1 MSAVRGSSS
10 GLLQQDAGRSGKVR
24 DDSRD
29 SGMHENIIFQS
40 PTNLRYFASHIIQPP
55 TYSSRTLPTKK
66 SSRRHGSSS
75 GEKSPNVYTSSS
87 RGRLSVDCSSNSSSS
102 QASPPRLISRPKSL
116 DFSVVALQ
124 NLPRPTAYSYRD
136 DTIDQP
142 DYFEDSSSALSVQN
156 CSGGGGSSSDVPPTP
171 EFPPG
176 SSGSVC
182 GIKSFSN
189 KPPVVPGRSHSR
201 AVTAARNSNCTRE
214 EEEERI
220 YDIPEGIERYD
231 ELPPGCLS
239 VSELAEARAMIP
251 PRIYMDQAKFKSY
264 LEISGKFSSEESES
278 VSHHNHHH
286 HHHRHKF
293 KVPATLPPARV
304 LKKVSSTES
313 ESAPISNN
321 SSLPP
326 AAATAL
332 QFDSDTLSLPLDLL
346 SPPMESESSGLGIV
360 DESESL
366 PAPPQF
372 GSNKDDTDIEDEST
386 PRGEDFTPD
395 SLDTGGG
402 GGSGTM
408 KKKVSSKTMNSVLPA
423 ETDQQPESTQPNW
436 PTRKEPA
443 RQEST
448 YEARAEAILESQTTI
463 DSFTGDLLPPVLE
476 EEDDHHMPLHDLD
489 EASRLYHH
497 QLINDR
503 RRGSVLLRALDT
515 FDSFNQ
521 DHEFPVTC
529 RRQEST
535 YEERAEAMLEKQ
547 LTVDSFTSQLS
558 IDNDNVFLD
567 HPFESI
573 DSALGRSRETILE
586 SQSTFES
593 FTTECEVFVT
603 KRQESTYEERAE
615 HLLESQNTIDSFTTE
630 VPNDDLDD
638 SQLDTEEYAVE
649 TEKIVS
655 ALEKVSCGG
664 GGEEMIADMY
674 VRQVAAAGSNDE
686 SFSTNGDSE
695 NDSVPFIDDDYD
707 HHGNNRGSSGNGSH
721 FLQNQHPNHLHGSVF
736 LSPSS
741 SSAAVPCRMNTGNGF
756 CFQSADYVDEDDD
769 DDENVELDAPT
780 PINDLNHACLEFCN
794 DGGSDPNFDLM
805 DPPPPPIPP
814 EDFGAYS
821 LMQAPPPPSNF
832 IRDGFH
838 GSLQRTLSRISEKSS
853 NEESVGSP
861 RSDTI
866 PAVEVAEAIA
876 AASFDNNTSMS
887 DHEEEEE
894 EEPNYTTSEDNENA
908 PSISSDLPENMALP
922 LMGGI
927 PSFEDA
933 HHYGFTAEFSPPSSP
948 IAADG
953 EDESPGRLMMT
964 EYTHI
969 EPDTLLEG
977 EEEEDPDETNADE
990 IRTEE
995 EGEDE
1000 HVDFLPQSGAI
1011 ADMSANS
1018 NSNEADEA
1026 SDNRRRNSDEGSLHD
1041 SMEILEDVSTVDP
1054 FDPEP
1059 EEQQGSTLKRVI
1071 CKPQEAAHFREK
1083 EMGGEQSQQTQE
1095 LLLLPPPVRR
1105 ARGGGQSPTRD
1116 ASESSGRY
1124 VVKEGSEELM
1134 F

>member
-1 MSAVRGSSS
+1 
-10 GLLQQDAGRSGKVR
+10 
-24 DDSRD
+24 
-29 SGMHENIIFQS
+29 
-40 PTNLRYFASHIIQPP
+40 
-55 TYSSRTLPTKK
+55 
-66 SSRRHGSSS
+66 
-75 GEKSPNVYTSSS
+75 
-87 RGRLSVDCSSNSSSS
+87 
-102 QASPPRLISRPKSL
+102 
-116 DFSVVALQ
+116 
-124 NLPRPTAYSYRD
+124 
-136 DTIDQP
+136 
-142 DYFEDSSSALSVQN
+142 VQN

-171 EFPPG
+171 DFPPG
-176 SSGSVC
+176 SSSNVC
-182 GIKSFSN
+182 GGKPFAN
-189 KPPVVPGRSHSR
+189 KPIAGRSNNR
-201 AVTAARNSNCTRE
+201 VTPGAGNFSGNRD

-220 YDIPEGIERYD
+220 YDIPEGIEQCEEIINSRLSAA
-231 ELPPGCLS
+231 ELN
-239 VSELAEARAMIP
+239 EAKPMVP
-251 PRIYMDQAKFKSY
+251 PRFYMDQAKFKSY
-264 LEISGKFSSEESES
+264 LEISGKFSSEDSES
-278 VSHHNHHH
+278 VSHQHHHQHH

-293 KVPATLPPARV
+293 RAPALPPARV

-321 SSLPP
+321 SSIPP
-326 AAATAL
+326 AATAAL

-346 SPPMESESSGLGIV
+346 SPPMESESLALGMV

-372 GSNKDDTDIEDEST
+372 GSNNKDDTDIEDEST

-402 GGSGTM
+402 GSGTI
-408 KKKVSSKTMNSVLPA
+408 KKKECNKVVNSSTEIVP
-423 ETDQQPESTQPNW
+423 DQTVEPWKANW
-436 PTRKEPA
+436 PTRKEPT

-463 DSFTGDLLPPVLE
+463 DSFTGDPLPPVLE
-476 EEDDHHMPLHDLD
+476 EDDDQNGVLNEQD
-489 EASRLYHH
+489 EASIMYRQ

-503 RRGSVLLRALDT
+503 RRSSVLLRALDT

-521 DHEFPVTC
+521 EHEFPVTC

-558 IDNDNVFLD
+558 VDNDNVFLD

-630 VPNDDLDD
+630 VPNDDFDD

-655 ALEKVSCGG
+655 ALENVARCTGG
-664 GGEEMIADMY
+664 EMIADMY
-674 VRQVAAAGSNDE
+674 VRQIATAGSNDE

-695 NDSVPFIDDDYD
+695 NDSVPFIDDGPDFD
-707 HHGNNRGSSGNGSH
+707 HIIKHRSTTNQGTLQTQNMH
-721 FLQNQHPNHLHGSVF
+721 QNQLHGQTF
-736 LSPSS
+736 MCPASS
-741 SSAAVPCRMNTGNGF
+741 SPVTCRVNPGNGF
-756 CFQSADYVDEDDD
+756 CFQSANYID
-769 DDENVELDAPT
+769 DDEDEVNGELDTPT
-780 PINDLNHACLEFCN
+780 PQNELPHTCLEFCEGGP
-794 DGGSDPNFDLM
+794 DGSYDLI

-814 EDFGAYS
+814 EEFGAYS
-821 LMQAPPPPSNF
+821 LIQPPPPASF
-832 IRDGFH
+832 VRDGFH

-853 NEESVGSP
+853 NEESAGSP
-861 RSDTI
+861 QSDAA
-866 PAVEVAEAIA
+866 PPAEAVLA
-876 AASFDNNTSMS
+876 ATSFDNNTSMS
-887 DHEEEEE
+887 DHDEGE

-927 PSFEDA
+927 PSFEDS
-933 HHYGFTAEFSPPSSP
+933 HHYSFTTDFSPPSSP
-948 IAADG
+948 IPGEG
-953 EDESPGRLMMT
+953 EDESPGHMVMT

-969 EPDTLLEG
+969 EPDTLMEG
-977 EEEEDPDETNADE
+977 EEDEEDPDETNADE

-995 EGEDE
+995 EGHGELQ
-1000 HVDFLPQSGAI
+1000 LPVNTV
-1011 ADMSANS
+1011 ADISANS
-1018 NSNEADEA
+1018 NSYEADEVGE
-1026 SDNRRRNSDEGSLHD
+1026 NQQKNSDDGSLHD
-1041 SMEILEDVSTVDP
+1041 SMEILEDVSTVDH
-1054 FDPEP
+1054 FDQDPEEMKDSSGL
-1059 EEQQGSTLKRVI
+1059 EEVENLPGNKISIYEPQQ
-1071 CKPQEAAHFREK
+1071 QH
-1083 EMGGEQSQQTQE
+1083 Q
-1095 LLLLPPPVRR
+1095 LLLLPPPARR
-1105 ARGGGQSPTRD
+1105 MVAGGQSPSRD
-1116 ASESSGRY
+1116 ISENSGRY